1 MTTPHETHPPRFV
14 QLGEVFSSTYQ
25 LTPENVRRFANAAED
40 HNPLHHDSLYAM
52 DTRFGGLIASGT
64 QIVSLFMGLTATHY
78 SEARLQPLGLEF
90 DVKLRKAAMAH
101 DLIALRWVVTD
112 AYFKESLEGDIVTL
126 EGTVKNEGGDT
137 LVAGTSK
144 LLVMERV

>member
-1 MTTPHETHPPRFV
+1 MNPSAAFRSTRRVLT
-14 QLGEVFSSTYQ
+14 SSYQ

-64 QIVSLFMGLTATHY
+64 QVVSLFMGLSATHY
-78 SEARLQPLGLEF
+78 AAAHLQPLGLEF

-101 DLIALRWVVTD
+101 DLLALRWVVTA
-112 AYFKESLEGDIVTL
+112 AYFKESLNGDIVTL

-137 LVAGTSK
+137 LVAGTSRI
-144 LLVMERV
+144 LVMERL